1 MAMCYRVKN
10 RTSITMTKPAL
21 FALAAICA
29 LSACSPAGDK
39 VGDFTTDLTGNEFNV
54 TAVRDPGIP
63 NVVCHFA
70 TFERGFIDR
79 VGNGKFFEDPS
90 NSSVDCQA
98 SGPIDVVA
106 LARLPKNTEI
116 ASQGTSLLFKRI
128 ALRRIIDVPNRSI
141 IYLSYGREIK
151 GASAKIDMSTVS
163 FGEAPVVA
171 PSAPARP

>member
-1 MAMCYRVKN
+1 MRAR
-10 RTSITMTKPAL
+10 SL
-21 FALAAICA
+21 LALAGLATLA
-29 LSACSPAGDK
+29 AACSPAGDK

-54 TAVRDPGIP
+54 TA
-63 NVVCHFA
+63 
-70 TFERGFIDR
+70 FERGFIDR

-98 SGPIDVVA
+98 SGPIDVAA

-163 FGEAPVVA
+163 FGEAA
-171 PSAPARP
+171 PTAPARP

>member
-1 MAMCYRVKN
+1 MIQ
-10 RTSITMTKPAL
+10 RTLI
-21 FALAAICA
+21 A
-29 LSACSPAGDK
+29 LSAIAFLTACSPAGDK

-54 TAVRDPGIP
+54 TTVRDPAIP

-98 SGPIDVVA
+98 SGPIDVAA

-151 GASAKIDMSTVS
+151 GASAKIDMSTVG
-163 FGEAPVVA
+163 FGDVPVAAPT
-171 PSAPARP
+171 APARP

>member
-1 MAMCYRVKN
+1 MRI
-10 RTSITMTKPAL
+10 RPLLAL
-21 FALAAICA
+21 ACLGALAA
-29 LSACSPAGDK
+29 ACSPAGDK
-39 VGDFTTDLTGNEFNV
+39 VGDFSNDWTGNEFNV
-54 TAVRDPGIP
+54 TALRDPAIP

-70 TFERGFIDR
+70 TFERGFLDR

-98 SGPIDVVA
+98 SGPIDVAA

-128 ALRRIIDVPNRSI
+128 ALRRIIDIPNKSI
-141 IYLSYGREIK
+141 VYLSYGREIK

-163 FGEAPVVA
+163 FGETAVVA
-171 PSAPARP
+171 APAAAAGR